1 MGTRFHPR
9 SCNVAYGPGGTAMI
23 DANIGIPACRPAA
36 MPLTPNSAATPLDR
50 IPFLKLLG
58 LQQQEAAPG
67 NSRLRLPE
75 LREEFCNLIPAAH
88 GGVLMTLL
96 DVAMARAATSLAS
109 AASRSV
115 VTVEMSTRFVK
126 PGRGPLT
133 AAGRVLHAGNSLCSC
148 EAHVHDAAGEL
159 VASAM
164 GTFKFWRSAP
174 APGDLE

>member
-1 MGTRFHPR
+1 
-9 SCNVAYGPGGTAMI
+9 
-23 DANIGIPACRPAA
+23 
-36 MPLTPNSAATPLDR
+36 MPPTPLDR

-58 LQQQEAAPG
+58 MQQLEAAAG

-75 LREEFCNLIPAAH
+75 LRDEFCNLIPAAH

-96 DVAMARAATSLAS
+96 DVAMARAATSLDS
-109 AASRSV
+109 APSHSV

-133 AAGRVLHAGNSLCSC
+133 AEGRVLHAGNSLCSC
-148 EAHVHDAAGEL
+148 EAHVHDAAGDL

-164 GTFKFWRSAP
+164 GTFKFWRAR
-174 APGDLE
+174 PGDVE